1 MEFGVYFD
9 NGNRSNGKFIK
20 LKNGEFD
27 VCVFQMKWG
36 LVGVILGVSGKEM
49 GTREKLRVRQQ
60 TGWLK
65 KLCGSCCPLDGL

>member
-9 NGNRSNGKFIK
+9 NGNRSNWKFIK

-27 VCVFQMKWG
+27 VCVFQMKLG
-36 LVGVILGVSGKEM
+36 LMGVILGVSKKEM

-60 TGWLK
+60 TG
-65 KLCGSCCPLDGL
+65 